1 MMLGG
6 VYLNALY
13 VAHWKEQMKTILS
26 EAWVFGIAVFGDG
39 ATIKTVQLVNV
50 LAACINNPFALLK
63 ITDCTAHLAK
73 GGKEGCCQN
82 HYATHSAGGVRG
94 GHAQEDVT
102 WNRRFGVF

>member
-1 MMLGG
+1 MKIIKEARKLGPSYSPTHRNDIKG

-26 EAWVFGIAVFGDG
+26 EARVFGIAVFGDG
-39 ATIKTVQLVNV
+39 ATIKTVPLVNV

-73 GGKEGCCQN
+73 GGKEGC
-82 HYATHSAGGVRG
+82 
-94 GHAQEDVT
+94 
-102 WNRRFGVF
+102 